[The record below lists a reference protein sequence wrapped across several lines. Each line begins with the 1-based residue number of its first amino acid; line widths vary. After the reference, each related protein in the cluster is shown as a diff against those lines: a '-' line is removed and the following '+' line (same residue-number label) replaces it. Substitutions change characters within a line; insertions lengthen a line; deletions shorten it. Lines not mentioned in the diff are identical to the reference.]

1 MPTAT
6 TDAPTLPSKLP
17 LGISAANPIGKR
29 KRDVL
34 VEVTGV
40 SNNNRKTKVIA
51 TGKGKEKDPIDEK
64 TASKMTVI
72 AKSNRESIRRVE
84 AAGVQK
90 SSKSTTVV
98 TRAIAA
104 AQLNVEAGA
113 HNDEKVSRF
122 SRPNVRTGPTHKALT
137 DDSEVERVF
146 KKRHTVPPV
155 QNGPDESQ
163 LDVERIAADLADIEP
178 EADDQAEAE
187 QIEEEKPQAWDD
199 LDANDWD
206 DPVMVS
212 EYVAEVCVYLKE
224 VEVCIHP
231 HLMFP

>member
-1 MPTAT
+1 M
-6 TDAPTLPSKLP
+6 
-17 LGISAANPIGKR
+17 ANQIVKR

-40 SNNNRKTKVIA
+40 SNNNRKTKDAA
-51 TGKGKEKDPIDEK
+51 TGKGKEKDSTDEK
-64 TASKMTVI
+64 TASKPTVVT
-72 AKSNRESIRRVE
+72 KSNRESIRRVE

-113 HNDEKVSRF
+113 QNDEKTSRF
-122 SRPNVRTGPTHKALT
+122 SRPDVRTGLTHKALT
-137 DDSEVERVF
+137 DDAEVERVF
-146 KKRHTVPPV
+146 KKRHTEPPV

-163 LDVERIAADLADIEP
+163 LDAERIAADLAEIDP
-178 EADDQAEAE
+178 EDAA

-224 VEVCIHP
+224 IEVCVHP
-231 HLMFP
+231 HLMFA